1 MQSRYYDPMIG
12 RYISADGYV
21 STGQE
26 INGYNMFTYCG
37 NNPVNRTD
45 SSGTKWW
52 SSIKKFVK
60 KTVKKI
66 KKWAKKTFGISS
78 KKLRHWK

>member
-26 INGYNMFTYCG
+26 INGYNMFAYCG
-37 NNPVNRTD
+37 NNPVNRID
-45 SSGTKWW
+45 SSGTNWW